1 MICFGTHNRFGDYS
15 TYIHIKRNSSK
26 IQLFRL
32 FANLVRYCSA
42 FLASSCFLFL
52 LLLLVPS
59 LQGEEP
65 GCLLLPSVKHTCDIY
80 YSIYSIPRSFSDDA
94 LGDYINYLLTCT
106 ENTHTMETTKKIKAA
121 NESSACNYIVPIVCE
136 NTILKGQCHNKLK
149 EPSDFGFL
157 RLYKKM

>member
-1 MICFGTHNRFGDYS
+1 MISAKGNFQRQFFSHWGTVYLAIIFVLWYVPKVQEGLLSGPEIGFGKTLFLLRSYRFGLALLFLSSLVICFGTHNRFGDYS

-80 YSIYSIPRSFSDDA
+80 YIQY
-94 LGDYINYLLTCT
+94 
-106 ENTHTMETTKKIKAA
+106 TK
-121 NESSACNYIVPIVCE
+121 E
-136 NTILKGQCHNKLK
+136 LQ
-149 EPSDFGFL
+149 
-157 RLYKKM
+157 